1 MVRSGELCDQGEV
14 LLETPTLIEDALASG
29 VPVTAALLR
38 SDAGAEAQAFA
49 KRLAREKIYELPASV
64 FDGLTTTQTSPGILA
79 LAQEPRWEEVD
90 LFSGSVPLVLLLAGL
105 QDPGNLGAILR
116 AGEAFGTTG
125 VVLTRGTVSPFNA
138 KAIRAAAGAV
148 FRMPM
153 LSELTPEQAT
163 ALLRRRSTLL
173 LAAVARGGRP
183 LEQTD
188 LRRPLAIA
196 LGSEGAGLPRE
207 IEHAATRVSIPM
219 ARQVESL
226 NVASAAAVLLYEI
239 ARQRQQGNGASRRE
253 RAVQPRRKP
262 R

>member
-1 MVRSGELCDQGEV
+1 
-14 LLETPTLIEDALASG
+14 
-29 VPVTAALLR
+29 
-38 SDAGAEAQAFA
+38 
-49 KRLAREKIYELPASV
+49 
-64 FDGLTTTQTSPGILA
+64 
-79 LAQEPRWEEVD
+79 
-90 LFSGSVPLVLLLAGL
+90 
-105 QDPGNLGAILR
+105 
-116 AGEAFGTTG
+116 
-125 VVLTRGTVSPFNA
+125 
-138 KAIRAAAGAV
+138 
-148 FRMPM
+148 M